1 MYGLG
6 RRRHRLGLGR
16 RRHRGRGVMDFLKKA
31 QGFVKNNQLISRGAA
46 MLAPHIANRFGDTA
60 GNIAS
65 GIGSA
70 AGALG
75 YGRRRRRL
83 MHHRGGMRHHLYGH
97 GLRLAGM

>member
-1 MYGLG
+1 MH
-6 RRRHRLGLGR
+6 RFRRHRLGLGR

-31 QGFVKNNQLISRGAA
+31 QGFVKNNQLISRGASL
-46 MLAPHIANRFGDTA
+46 LAPHIANRFGSTA

-75 YGRRRRRL
+75 YGRRRRL
-83 MHHRGGMRHHLYGH
+83 HHRGMGARHRLHMMGH